1 MLPRHR
7 FQKLFGLALVL
18 SALWLRAASASS
30 SCFGDQPLVTGYSVD
45 EAPLIAPSFM
55 GEWRLPISSDDPD
68 IITAALVRVDV
79 LPKTDDQGA
88 LLSMSFSFPDPYPL
102 GLPFT
107 FERAEFSWE
116 SHGKKYTAQIDWSD
130 DCSSPGRSMFP
141 HDSWTASI
149 DLSENSENLVFE
161 HPVFRLWGSR
171 N

>member
-1 MLPRHR
+1 M
-7 FQKLFGLALVL
+7 
-18 SALWLRAASASS
+18 WLNAASASE
-30 SCFGDQPLVTGYSVD
+30 SCLGDEPLVTGYSAD
-45 EAPLIAPSFM
+45 EAPLTAPSFM
-55 GEWRLPISSDDPD
+55 GEWKLPISAEDPD
-68 IITAALVRVDV
+68 VITEARVHVDI
-79 LPKTDDQGA
+79 LPKADHSGA
-88 LLSMSFSFPDPYPL
+88 VLSLKFSFPDPFPL

-116 SHGKKYTAQIDWSD
+116 THGKKHFAQIDWSD

-141 HDSWTASI
+141 HDSWSASI